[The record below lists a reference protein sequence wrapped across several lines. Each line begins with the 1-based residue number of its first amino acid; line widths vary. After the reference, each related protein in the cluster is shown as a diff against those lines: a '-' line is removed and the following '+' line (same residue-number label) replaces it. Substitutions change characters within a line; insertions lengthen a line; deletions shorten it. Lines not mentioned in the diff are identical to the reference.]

1 MDEPADPTRLSQ
13 LGHSAT
19 EAGRPASQAS
29 AAANDIRVSGADL
42 LDRIERQSEE
52 LARTQVRVEQ
62 LESAGKAPWAPTRD
76 SLPKCVPETSA
87 DPSRLTGPGTALDP
101 VPSSEWAFGLRAQVA
116 DRVTARES
124 VVVLLP
130 AGAVRPLAR

>member
-62 LESAGKAPWAPTRD
+62 LESALDAERKTRRQLGRALAD
-76 SLPKCVPETSA
+76 ERETA
-87 DPSRLTGPGTALDP
+87 TQL
-101 VPSSEWAFGLRAQVA
+101 EAQA
-116 DRVTARES
+116 
-124 VVVLLP
+124 
-130 AGAVRPLAR
+130 AG